1 MTKYIF
7 SPYNNPALEPY
18 VEEDYPPSDFDY
30 FNRNMLVDLTDWEY
44 NSFLETENQYN
55 AAVDFMN
62 AKQEDYAKE
71 LNK

>member
-7 SPYNNPALEPY
+7 NPYNNPALELY
-18 VEEDYPPSDFDY
+18 VEEDYLTIDTSFVQRY
-30 FNRNMLVDLTDWEY
+30 MLVELKDYEY
-44 NSFLETENQYN
+44 DHFVETENQYN

-62 AKQEDYAKE
+62 IKQEEYAKG